1 MRVISVAAA
10 FALLASAA
18 FAQTPGANTASPP
31 AAASPPIG
39 AGTLTSGGPPE
50 VGGPLL
56 PATDAG
62 LDKVASDGVSTRTVP
77 AVRCSKT
84 ARETDGTTTC
94 VGIPGPI
101 RSVRGSDFQKGT
113 TTGMSRP

>member
-18 FAQTPGANTASPP
+18 FAQTPGSNSIPPP
-31 AAASPPIG
+31 AV
-39 AGTLTSGGPPE
+39 SGGAPE
-50 VGGPLL
+50 VGSPLL
-56 PATDAG
+56 PATDTG
-62 LDKVASDGVSTRTVP
+62 LDKVASDEVSTQTVP
-77 AVRCSKT
+77 AVPCKKA
-84 ARETDGTTTC
+84 ARSTDGTTTC

-101 RSVRGSDFQKGT
+101 RSVRGSDFREGT